1 MNSPLA
7 RFVLLNLLVLL
18 GTLAALM
25 PRAWTLALGAGLGRI
40 LRSLGWRRK
49 LIGSNLLM
57 AYPGATDELRTERD
71 RLERGFFDHFGRLV
85 LEILIILSPRWRD
98 WVSSNVVMHGV
109 EHWKQANSLGR
120 GVLFVSNHLGN
131 WEAMAAGM
139 AQAGADVLIVTK
151 HLKPE
156 WLHQRMAAGR
166 SSSGVRG
173 TYEPKTLRDVL
184 AHLKKGGTVG
194 FVIDQYAGPPIG
206 IRVPFFGVPVG
217 TLSAPAVVARRTG
230 AAVLP
235 VHNYRD
241 DSGRLHVFVGP
252 SFEGFS
258 EGKDGAHRELASRL
272 ALWVSETEKS
282 VRQHPSQW
290 LWSHRRF
297 KGDLSPLAPE
307 EWDSPRE
314 RS

>member
-1 MNSPLA
+1 MNSPLI
-7 RFVLLNLLVLL
+7 RFVLLNFLILL
-18 GTLAALM
+18 GTCVSLLPRRLVLAV
-25 PRAWTLALGAGLGRI
+25 GAGMGRV
-40 LRSLGWRRK
+40 LMRLGWRRE
-49 LIGSNLLM
+49 LVGSNLLM
-57 AYPGATDELRTERD
+57 VFPGATPEMQELRSK
-71 RLERGFFDHFGRLV
+71 LERGFFDHFGRLF
-85 LEILIILSPRWRD
+85 LEILVILSPRWKR
-98 WVSSNVVMHGV
+98 WVSLNVVMHGV
-109 EHWKQANSLGR
+109 EHWQRAHALGR

-156 WLHQRMAAGR
+156 WLHERMAVGR
-166 SSSGVRG
+166 LSSGVKG

-184 AHLKKGGTVG
+184 SQLKRGGTVG

-217 TLSAPAVVARRTG
+217 TLSAPAVVARRTE

-235 VHNYRD
+235 VHNFRD
-241 DSGRLHVFVGP
+241 ADGRLHVIIGEAFGA
-252 SFEGFS
+252 FQEGT
-258 EGKDGAHRELASRL
+258 HRELASQL

-282 VRQHPSQW
+282 VRQHPAQW

-297 KGDLSPLAPE
+297 KGDLSPLDPQ

>member
-1 MNSPLA
+1 MNSTLA

-18 GTLAALM
+18 GTLVSLL
-25 PRAWTLALGAGLGRI
+25 PRSWSLALGAGLGRA
-40 LRSLGWRRK
+40 LRGLGWRRK
-49 LIGSNLLM
+49 LISSNLLM
-57 AYPGATDELRTERD
+57 AYPGATEEMRAERI
-71 RLERGFFDHFGRLV
+71 RLEQGFFDHFGRLV
-85 LEILIILSPRWRD
+85 LEILIILSTRWKK
-98 WVSSNVVMHGV
+98 WVSSQVVMHGV
-109 EHWKQANSLGR
+109 EHWKQAHALGR
-120 GVLFVSNHLGN
+120 GVLFVANHLGN

-156 WLHQRMAAGR
+156 WLHERMAAGR
-166 SSSGVRG
+166 LSSGVRG

-241 DSGRLHVFVGP
+241 DAGSLHVIVGAA
-252 SFEGFS
+252 FEGFS
-258 EGKDGAHRELASRL
+258 EGKDGTHRELASRL
-272 ALWVSETEKS
+272 ALWVAETEKS

-297 KGDLSPLAPE
+297 KGDLSPLAPG

>member
-1 MNSPLA
+1 MNSRLA
-7 RFVLLNLLVLL
+7 RLLILNFLIALGTGIAVLPRAMSLRLGGLL
-18 GTLAALM
+18 GRLI
-25 PRAWTLALGAGLGRI
+25 GA
-40 LRSLGWRRK
+40 LGWRRG
-49 LIGSNLLM
+49 LVQANLQM
-57 AYPGATDELRTERD
+57 AYPGATVEMQAERK
-71 RLERGFFDHFGRLV
+71 RLEQGFFEHFGRLV
-85 LEILIILSPRWRD
+85 VEILVILSSRWKD
-98 WVSSNVVMHGV
+98 WVRAHVVMHGI
-109 EHWKQANSLGR
+109 ANWRDAHAKGK

-156 WLHQRMAAGR
+156 WLHERMVAGR
-166 SSSGVRG
+166 LSAGVRG

-184 AHLKKGGTVG
+184 AHLKRGGTVG

-241 DSGRLHVFVGP
+241 ESGRFHVEIGP
-252 SFEGFS
+252 EFAGFS
-258 EGKDGAHRELASRL
+258 GGREGTHRELASGL

-282 VRQHPSQW
+282 VRKHPAQW

-297 KGDLSPLAPE
+297 KGDLSPLAPD